1 MSNVDGI
8 GNRSPIISQQPAHQ
22 PEKAGPRFAPDSI
35 LQDSS
40 ESTDWLAP
48 VRERPSGP
56 GLSGVPPSQADESS
70 SGSTRVL
77 SDVSSGLD
85 PSQLVAAEQMRVLGG
100 ATATATLLGLDLRPT
115 VIGTLLA
122 PPGNSEA
129 LRYLTPALRRSALR
143 AALLKQRSRMRRLFA
158 LLQQDPDN
166 HSHDDNSDGSEN
178 ESDPSLL
185 LLEVLP
191 EAESMTKYYAGGVIP
206 AQTSLTHREHYEL
219 IVVGRMLSLLE
230 ELSALEDFMLDRIG
244 AFSKG

>member
-115 VIGTLLA
+115 VMGTLLA

-143 AALLKQRSRMRRLFA
+143 AALLKQGSRMRRLFA

-191 EAESMTKYYAGGVIP
+191 ETESMTKYYAGGVIP